1 MVRVIGVTD
10 LSSAQSEQA
19 ERDDLPVVRALPEFD
34 RFYETEFE
42 AVAGLAYALS
52 GSRLAAE
59 DLAQEA
65 FLAAYRRWDVIGRYD
80 SPGGWVRR
88 AVANRSVSAIRRRV
102 VEAKALP
109 KLAGSRDLLP
119 ELSPEAADVWR
130 AVRRLPKRQAQVVA
144 LFYLEDLSLD
154 DIADTLDVSVE
165 TVRTHLRRARKKL
178 ARRLAIEESN
188 DES

>member
-1 MVRVIGVTD
+1 V
-10 LSSAQSEQA
+10 
-19 ERDDLPVVRALPEFD
+19 ERDDLPVVRALPLFD
-34 RFYETEFE
+34 SFYASEFE

-59 DLAQEA
+59 DLAQDA

-80 SPGGWVRR
+80 NPGGWVRR
-88 AVANRSVSAIRRRV
+88 AVAKRSVSAVRRRV
-102 VEAKALP
+102 TEAKALP
-109 KLAGSRDLLP
+109 KLAASPDLLP

-154 DIADTLDVSVE
+154 DVADTLDVAVE
-165 TVRTHLRRARKKL
+165 TVRTHLSRARKKL
-178 ARRLAIEESN
+178 AIEESN
-188 DES
+188 EES